1 MFPEIVIQPF
11 TSMYAQ
17 QVIDLI
23 LPIQQIEFGVSV
35 TADDQPDLLN
45 IPAFYFKAQG
55 NFWIALH
62 QQKLVGTIGLL
73 HYSEGGFALR
83 KMFVAK
89 DFRGKEYGVAQALW
103 QTAKN
108 WVTQQ
113 NGQSIYLGTVEKLQ
127 AAIRFY
133 QKNGFQPVQLENLPE
148 KFPKMAVDTNFY
160 FYQINNTE
168 KI

>member
-1 MFPEIVIQPF
+1 VSPEIIIQPF
-11 TSMYAQ
+11 TAMYAQ

-23 LPIQQIEFGVSV
+23 LPIQQIEFGVPV
-35 TADDQPDLLN
+35 TAADQPDLLD
-45 IPAFYFKAQG
+45 IPAFYFHGSG
-55 NFWIALH
+55 NFWVALH

-73 HYSEGGFALR
+73 HYDENGFALR

-89 DFRGKEYGVAQALW
+89 DFRGKAYGVAQALW
-103 QTAKN
+103 ATAKN

-113 NGQSIYLGTVEKLQ
+113 NGRFVYLGTVAKLQ

-133 QKNGFQPVQLENLPE
+133 QKNGFETVAIENLPE
-148 KFPKMAVDTNFY
+148 KFPRMAVDTNFY
-160 FYQINNTE
+160 FCRINNPE